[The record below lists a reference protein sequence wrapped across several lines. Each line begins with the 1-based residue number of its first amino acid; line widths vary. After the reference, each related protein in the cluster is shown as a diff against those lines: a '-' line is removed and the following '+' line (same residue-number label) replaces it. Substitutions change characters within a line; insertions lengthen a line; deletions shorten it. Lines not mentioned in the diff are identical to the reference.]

1 MKYFKVYY
9 TIYNVDGTIRKT
21 GTICKLI
28 QNTLK
33 RMQYLKTMYPGMIK
47 FY

>member
-9 TIYNVDGTIRKT
+9 TIYNVDGSIRKT
-21 GTICKLI
+21 GTICKLMK
-28 QNTLK
+28 NTLK
-33 RMQYLKTMYPGMIK
+33 RMQYLKDLYCGMVK